1 MRLIL
6 ITLLVFTNYLLFAQS
21 ELAKRNGFKDI
32 KLGMHIDSVKGAQ
45 FKKDIVAHK
54 QFPAKLFEVEH
65 PEYSK
70 VGSVPVKK
78 IELKTYKGLIYEIL
92 VHTDKDPQIMRGLE
106 KLYGKAIYSIRM
118 ETYYWT
124 AKDTLSLIFKGHNKH
139 LALTYRSVPVIK
151 IMHGDKDKK
160 VEEISEDF

>member
-6 ITLLVFTNYLLFAQS
+6 AIALLVNSHFISAQS

-32 KLGMHIDSVKGAQ
+32 KLGMHVDSIKGAL

-54 QFPAKLFEVEH
+54 EFPAKLYEVEH

-92 VHTDKDPQIMRGLE
+92 VHTNKDPQIMRGLE
-106 KLYGKAIYSIRM
+106 KSYGKATYSIRM

-151 IMHGDKDKK
+151 MMYGDKGKK
-160 VEEISEDF
+160 VEEIAEDF

>member
-1 MRLIL
+1 MRFFFLAILLTTAHLLI
-6 ITLLVFTNYLLFAQS
+6 AQS

-32 KLGMHIDSVKGAQ
+32 KLGMHVDSIKGSV
-45 FKKDIVAHK
+45 FKKDMLAHK
-54 QFPAKLFEVEH
+54 EFPAKLYEVEH

-106 KLYGKAIYSIRM
+106 KSYGKAIYSIRM

-151 IMHGDKDKK
+151 MMYEDKGKK
-160 VEEISEDF
+160 VEEIAEDF

>member
-1 MRLIL
+1 MRFIL
-6 ITLLVFTNYLLFAQS
+6 LSILSLSTQILVAQS

-32 KLGMHIDSVKGAQ
+32 KLGMHVDSVKGAV
-45 FKKDIVAHK
+45 FKKDMVAHK
-54 QFPAKLFEVEH
+54 EFPAKLYEVEH

-78 IELKTYKGLIYEIL
+78 VELKTYKSLIYEIL

-106 KLYGKAIYSIRM
+106 KSYGKATYSIRT

-124 AKDTLSLIFKGHNKH
+124 AKDTLSLIFKGHNRH
-139 LALTYRSVPVIK
+139 LALTYRSMPVIK
-151 IMHGDKDKK
+151 IMYEDKGKK
-160 VEEISEDF
+160 VEEIAEDF

>member
-1 MRLIL
+1 MKLIL
-6 ITLLVFTNYLLFAQS
+6 TLAILFIGHLLFAQS

-32 KLGMHIDSVKGAQ
+32 KLGTLVDSVKGAV

-54 QFPAKLFEVEH
+54 EFPAKIYEVEH
-65 PEYSK
+65 PEYAK
-70 VGSVPVKK
+70 VGSVPVKR
-78 IELKTYKGLIYEIL
+78 IELKTYKGLIYEII

-106 KLYGKAIYSIRM
+106 KSYGKATYSIRM

-124 AKDTLSLIFKGHNKH
+124 APDTLSLIFKGHNKH

-151 IMHGDKDKK
+151 LMYVDKGKK
-160 VEEISEDF
+160 IEEIAEDF